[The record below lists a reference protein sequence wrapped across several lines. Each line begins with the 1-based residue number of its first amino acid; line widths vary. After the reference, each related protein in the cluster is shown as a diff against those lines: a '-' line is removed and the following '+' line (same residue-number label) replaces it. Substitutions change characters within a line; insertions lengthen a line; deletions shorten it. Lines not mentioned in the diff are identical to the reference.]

1 MRISRRDTIIIAVLV
16 NTGLLAILLMTAI
29 RTEDEVAV
37 KAVGVEAEMPL
48 AVNSN
53 REVTTESAKS
63 SPAKIPVDTVD
74 DALGLYSGNAR
85 ETHAEEIVLDR
96 VEQPLVTATVPTP
109 TPQAN
114 TSKEFIDV
122 VVKKGEVLEK
132 IARNNGVSVEEIKR
146 VNNLTNDKLTV
157 GQKLRLP
164 VKSVKKT
171 GSVVNNQPSLP
182 HATYYVVQSGDN
194 PWKIARQFKM
204 KYEDI
209 LLLNDLNEEKARNLQ
224 PGDKIRVK

>member
-29 RTEDEVAV
+29 RTEDEVVV
-37 KAVGVEAEMPL
+37 KPAGIEAEIPV
-48 AVNSN
+48 AINSTK
-53 REVTTESAKS
+53 ELMTENAKSPSAKV
-63 SPAKIPVDTVD
+63 PVDTVD

-85 ETHAEEIVLDR
+85 ETHVEEIILDR
-96 VEQPLVTATVPTP
+96 VEQPLVTATVPKT

-114 TSKEFIDV
+114 TAKEFIDV
-122 VVKKGEVLEK
+122 VVKKGDVLEK
-132 IARNNGVSVEEIKR
+132 IARTNGASVEEIKR

-157 GQKLRLP
+157 GQKLRIP
-164 VKSVKKT
+164 VINTKKA